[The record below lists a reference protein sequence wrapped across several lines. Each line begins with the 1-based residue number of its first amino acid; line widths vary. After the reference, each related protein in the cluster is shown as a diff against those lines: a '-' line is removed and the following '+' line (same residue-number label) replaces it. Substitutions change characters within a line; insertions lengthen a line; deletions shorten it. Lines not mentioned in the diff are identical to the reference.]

1 VLDESAATIQELAAF
16 ETLTRAVSL
25 EIQEAEETR
34 TYLSQGVVGGGT
46 QSLELVSS
54 GLGVDSEDDK
64 EVVTRNTL
72 ERGLTWARRAFDKLI
87 LPATSVSFL
96 VED

>member
-46 QSLELVSS
+46 QSLELVCAPWKATS
-54 GLGVDSEDDK
+54 GLGVDSKDDK
-64 EVVTRNTL
+64 EVATRNTL
-72 ERGLTWARRAFDKLI
+72 ERGLTWERAPSMSSSSPRLR
-87 LPATSVSFL
+87 
-96 VED
+96 

>member
-1 VLDESAATIQELAAF
+1 
-16 ETLTRAVSL
+16 
-25 EIQEAEETR
+25 
-34 TYLSQGVVGGGT
+34 VVGGGT